1 MSINRT
7 NPLEAPA
14 ASNLRFMTQQIVRLA
29 MTALVAGG
37 LGAAALGLAQA
48 AYARPNP
55 ACNDMAPCYTW
66 CPGDPLPNSNQ
77 PISWDMNVCH
87 DWYYGGAGF
96 RQVIE
101 GIPPSRPIPPL
112 WVP

>member
-1 MSINRT
+1 MSKNSR
-7 NPLEAPA
+7 NPREATG
-14 ASNLRFMTQQIVRLA
+14 ASNLRRITQRIIRLA
-29 MTALVAGG
+29 MSALLAGG
-37 LGAAALGLAQA
+37 LGVTSLALAQA

-66 CPGDPLPNSNQ
+66 CPGDRLPNSDQ
-77 PISWDMNVCH
+77 PITWDMSVCH

-101 GIPPSRPIPPL
+101 GIPPSVPIPPL

>member
-1 MSINRT
+1 
-7 NPLEAPA
+7 
-14 ASNLRFMTQQIVRLA
+14 MTQGIVRSA

-37 LGAAALGLAQA
+37 LGAAGLGLAGA
-48 AYARPNP
+48 AYAAPRPNP

-66 CPGDPLPNSNQ
+66 CPGDPLPNSDQ

-87 DWYYGGAGF
+87 DWYYGGAAF
-96 RQVIE
+96 KQVIE
-101 GIPPSRPIPPL
+101 GIPAPVPIPPL